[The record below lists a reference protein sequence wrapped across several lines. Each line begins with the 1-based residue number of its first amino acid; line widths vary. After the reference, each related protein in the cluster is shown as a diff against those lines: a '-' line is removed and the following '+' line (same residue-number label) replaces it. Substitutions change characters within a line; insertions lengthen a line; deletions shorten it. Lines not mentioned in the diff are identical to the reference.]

1 MDEFS
6 YKFATHKSTPPGP
19 ALPKATVLLV
29 ENKPPVRSTYY
40 EGLSRKGFQIISA
53 LNGTEAVKQLD
64 GLHIDLIVINAAS
77 LYSNGKGIVRSLK
90 KKSPTTPVLLI
101 LQEDQD
107 SEDTFA
113 DVVLSLPFTLQ
124 KLLNRMK
131 PLLPAM
137 KKDVLK
143 VGTLQLDIRERI
155 VRYQGRQVRLTP
167 RLMVLLQMLMEK
179 PGEVIERTELFRR
192 GWETEY
198 VEDTR
203 SLDVHIS
210 WLREALEI
218 DPRHPRLIK
227 TIRGVGYRLDLGEPP
242 TRPLGKRKINRDK
255 KIIIGVQGKLC

>member
-6 YKFATHKSTPPGP
+6 VKFATHKPTPPGP
-19 ALPKATVLLV
+19 AQPKATLLLV
-29 ENKPPVRSTYY
+29 EKKPASRSAYN
-40 EGLSRKGFQIISA
+40 EGLSRKGFQVISA
-53 LNGTEAVKQLD
+53 LNLNEASTQLE
-64 GLHIDLIVINAAS
+64 GMHIDLVIVNAAS
-77 LYSNGKGIVRSLK
+77 FYSSGKGIIKNITKVAPSI
-90 KKSPTTPVLLI
+90 PILLI
-101 LQEDQD
+101 VQGNQD
-107 SEDTFA
+107 PEESQAE
-113 DVVLSLPFTLQ
+113 VVLTLPFTLQ

-155 VRYQGRQVRLTP
+155 VRFQGRQVRLTP
-167 RLMVLLQMLMEK
+167 RLVVLLQMLMER
-179 PGEVIERTELFRR
+179 PGEVIERAELFRK

-210 WLREALEI
+210 WLREALEV

-242 TRPLGKRKINRDK
+242 TRPLGKRKNILLEKN
-255 KIIIGVQGKLC
+255 Q

>member
-1 MDEFS
+1 MNEFS
-6 YKFATHKSTPPGP
+6 GKFSTRKTALPGP

-29 ENKPPVRSTYY
+29 ENKLPARSAYF
-40 EGLSRKGFQIISA
+40 EGLSRKGFQVLTA
-53 LNGTEAVKQLD
+53 MNGTEAVQQLD
-64 GLHIDLIVINAAS
+64 SLQVNLIIINAAS
-77 LYSNGKGIVRSLK
+77 LYSNGKGILRNLK
-90 KKSPTTPVLLI
+90 KKAPAIPILLI
-101 LQEDQD
+101 LQENQAPED
-107 SEDTFA
+107 SQA
-113 DVVLSLPFTLQ
+113 DVILSLPFTLQ

-143 VGTLQLDIRERI
+143 VGALQLDTRERI

-167 RLMVLLQMLMEK
+167 RLMILLQMLMEK
-179 PGEVIERTELFRR
+179 PGEVIERKELFRK

-242 TRPLGKRKINRDK
+242 TRPLGKRKLSLL
-255 KIIIGVQGKLC
+255 Q

>member
-6 YKFATHKSTPPGP
+6 IKFAAHKNPPPGP
-19 ALPKATVLLV
+19 ALPKATVLLI
-29 ENKPPVRSTYY
+29 ENKPSIRSTYS
-40 EGLSRKGFQIISA
+40 EGLSRKGFQVLSVH
-53 LNGTEAVKQLD
+53 NGTEAIKLID
-64 GLHIDLIVINAAS
+64 GMNFNLIIINAAS
-77 LYSNGKGIVRSLK
+77 LYSNGKGIVRNLK
-90 KKSPTTPVLLI
+90 KKAPAIPILLI
-101 LQEDQD
+101 LQENQ
-107 SEDTFA
+107 EQEECQA

-179 PGEVIERTELFRR
+179 PGEVIERHELFRK

-242 TRPLGKRKINRDK
+242 TRPLGKRRI
-255 KIIIGVQGKLC
+255 LPS